1 MDSKYSGYYV
11 VWGLFVLF
19 GDFIRAVFFLTFSLK
34 TEKCVFLM
42 AVRARTHKSK
52 PVLLSQHT
60 FKQQSGFWTMSFSFN
75 AWGEES
81 LGTGGTDTYMNLQ
94 GCAKRDYFFDKRR
107 CFWSKYFFECRLQQ
121 AHYKHIIGGGRSAF
135 HLQQAHSRL
144 FPLWMCGTL
153 EGFHFTSLQPSVSQ
167 AAARRAGILSKHS
180 RLSPAPCSWS
190 ISFVSFDN

>member
-34 TEKCVFLM
+34 REKCVFLM

-52 PVLLSQHT
+52 PVLLSQHA

-121 AHYKHIIGGGRSAF
+121 AHYKHIIGGGSLPPAAGTLTALPSVGVR
-135 HLQQAHSRL
+135 HIGR
-144 FPLWMCGTL
+144 FPLFISSAIGVTGSCTPSWYFVKTFKALTSTL
-153 EGFHFTSLQPSVSQ
+153 QL
-167 AAARRAGILSKHS
+167 KHQ
-180 RLSPAPCSWS
+180 LCFLW
-190 ISFVSFDN
+190 